1 MNNPLRAGVVGLTG
15 IGANRPAPG
24 PGPGTGFEMPH
35 SHVAAYRHVAGTE
48 PVAVCDIV
56 PEKLDDFHRTWSD
69 VLPDVRGY
77 TDYREMLDRE
87 QLDVISVATPD
98 DRHAQIVID
107 AVDAGVRGIV
117 CEKPIASTLADADR
131 MIAAVEAAG
140 VPMLVDHTRRWMFPW
155 VQVAEVIASG
165 EIGDVQRIV
174 ANQGGP
180 RAMLFRNGTHMFD
193 TILWY
198 AGGTPTAVYAIAEAG
213 FEDYPPRYAS
223 DGGHD
228 PDTDPA
234 MSVVVEFD
242 NGVRAFWNMCK
253 TMPQVFTLEVLGQRS
268 GIAAR
273 WRLGRRHRRR
283 QERTRLPTAHSSSA
297 ALHARP
303 HLWLRRRD
311 SAVDP
316 PRRADRRWTAAPRV
330 RSWKCCWPR
339 CTRSTP
345 ATPASRCPSATY
357 RRDGGYSDLI

>member
-24 PGPGTGFEMPH
+24 PGPGTGFDMPH
-35 SHVAAYRHVAGTE
+35 SHVAAYHHVAGTE

-56 PEKLDDFHRTWSD
+56 PEKLDDFRRTWAD

-77 TDYREMLDRE
+77 TDYREMLERE
-87 QLDVISVATPD
+87 ELDVISVATPD
-98 DRHAQIVID
+98 DRHAQIVVD
-107 AVDAGVRGIV
+107 AVNAGVRGIV

-193 TILWY
+193 TILWF

-253 TMPQVFTLEVLGQRS
+253 TMPQVFSLEVLGSAGIARVDDSGNASVVVKNGGDFQQRS
-268 GIAAR
+268 LPRPQYTLGHIAGCVDEMVQ
-273 WRLGRRHRRR
+273 LIHHGGQPSMDGRTSR
-283 QERTRLPTAHSSSA
+283 QVVEVLLA
-297 ALHARP
+297 ALHSQHAGNARITLP
-303 HLWLRRRD
+303 ITD
-311 SAVDP
+311 V
-316 PRRADRRWTAAPRV
+316 
-330 RSWKCCWPR
+330 
-339 CTRSTP
+339 
-345 ATPASRCPSATY
+345 
-357 RRDGGYSDLI
+357 

>member
-15 IGANRPAPG
+15 IGANRPALG
-24 PGPGTGFEMPH
+24 PGPGTGYDMPH
-35 SHVAAYRHVAGTE
+35 SHVAAYRHVDATE

-56 PEKLDDFHRTWSD
+56 PEKLDDFRRTWAD

-77 TDYREMLDRE
+77 TDYREMLERE

-98 DRHAQIVID
+98 DRHAQIVVD
-107 AVDAGVRGIV
+107 AVDAGVRGII

-140 VPMLVDHTRRWMFPW
+140 IPMLVDHTRRWMFPW

-213 FEDYPPRYAS
+213 FESYPPRYAS

-253 TMPQVFTLEVLGQRS
+253 TMPQVFTLEVLGTAGIARVGDSDNAAVTVQNDRGFQQRS
-268 GIAAR
+268 
-273 WRLGRRHRRR
+273 
-283 QERTRLPTAHSSSA
+283 LP
-297 ALHARP
+297 RP
-303 HLWLRRRD
+303 HFTLGHI
-311 SAVDP
+311 AGCVDEMVQLIHHGGRP
-316 PRRADRRWTAAPRV
+316 SMDGRTSRQV
-330 RSWKCCWPR
+330 VEVLL
-339 CTRSTP
+339 
-345 ATPASRCPSATY
+345 ATLQSQHAGNARITLPI
-357 RRDGGYSDLI
+357 SDA

>member
-24 PGPGTGFEMPH
+24 PGPGTGFDMPH
-35 SHVAAYRHVAGTE
+35 SHVAAYHHVAGTE

-69 VLPDVRGY
+69 ALPNVRGY

-98 DRHAQIVID
+98 DRHAQIVVD
-107 AVDAGVRGIV
+107 AVNAGVRGIV

-165 EIGDVQRIV
+165 EIGEVQRIV

-193 TILWY
+193 TILWF
-198 AGGTPTAVYAIAEAG
+198 AGGTPTAVYAIAESG

-253 TMPQVFTLEVLGQRS
+253 TMPQVFTLEVLGS
-268 GIAAR
+268 AGIARVGDSGDATVTVKNDGDFNR
-273 WRLGRRHRRR
+273 RTLSRPHFTLGHIAGCVDEMVHLIHHGGQPSMDGRTSR
-283 QERTRLPTAHSSSA
+283 QVVEVLLA
-297 ALHARP
+297 ALHSQHAGNARITLP
-303 HLWLRRRD
+303 I
-311 SAVDP
+311 S
-316 PRRADRRWTAAPRV
+316 
-330 RSWKCCWPR
+330 
-339 CTRSTP
+339 
-345 ATPASRCPSATY
+345 
-357 RRDGGYSDLI
+357 DG

>member
-24 PGPGTGFEMPH
+24 PGPGTGVEMPH

-56 PEKLDDFHRTWSD
+56 PEKLDDFRRTWDD

-77 TDYREMLDRE
+77 TDYREMLARE

-98 DRHAQIVID
+98 DRHAQIVVD

-140 VPMLVDHTRRWMFPW
+140 IPMLVDHTRHWIFPW
-155 VQVAEVIASG
+155 VQVAEVISSG
-165 EIGDVQRIV
+165 EIGEVQRIV

-198 AGGTPTAVYAIAEAG
+198 AGGAPTAVYAIAEAG
-213 FEDYPPRYAS
+213 FENHPPRYAS

-253 TMPQVFTLEVLGQRS
+253 TMPQVFTLEVFGTA
-268 GIAAR
+268 GIARVGDSDNATVTVQNER
-273 WRLGRRHRRR
+273 GFQPRSLPRPHYTLGHIAGCVDEMVQLIHHGGRPSMDGRTSR
-283 QERTRLPTAHSSSA
+283 QVVEVLLA
-297 ALHARP
+297 ALHSQHAGNARITLP
-303 HLWLRRRD
+303 IRD
-311 SAVDP
+311 A
-316 PRRADRRWTAAPRV
+316 
-330 RSWKCCWPR
+330 
-339 CTRSTP
+339 
-345 ATPASRCPSATY
+345 
-357 RRDGGYSDLI
+357 

>member
-15 IGANRPAPG
+15 IGANRPSPG
-24 PGPGTGFEMPH
+24 PGPGTGVEMPH
-35 SHVAAYRHVAGTE
+35 SHVAAYGHVAGTE

-69 VLPDVRGY
+69 VLPDVRRY
-77 TDYREMLDRE
+77 TDHREMLERE
-87 QLDVISVATPD
+87 QLDIISVATPD
-98 DRHAQIVID
+98 DRHAQIVVD
-107 AVDAGVRGIV
+107 AVDAGVRGII

-131 MIAAVEAAG
+131 MIAAVEGAG

-155 VQVAEVIASG
+155 LQVAEVIASG
-165 EIGDVQRIV
+165 EIGEVQRII

-213 FEDYPPRYAS
+213 FENYPPRYAS

-253 TMPQVFTLEVLGQRS
+253 TMPQVFTLEVLGTA
-268 GIAAR
+268 GIARVGDSDNATVTVQNDR
-273 WRLGRRHRRR
+273 GFQLRSLPRPHYTVGHIAGCVDEMVQLIHHGGRPSMDGRTSR
-283 QERTRLPTAHSSSA
+283 QVVEVLLA
-297 ALHARP
+297 ALHSQHAGNARITLP
-303 HLWLRRRD
+303 I
-311 SAVDP
+311 
-316 PRRADRRWTAAPRV
+316 
-330 RSWKCCWPR
+330 
-339 CTRSTP
+339 
-345 ATPASRCPSATY
+345 
-357 RRDGGYSDLI
+357 SDM

>member
-15 IGANRPAPG
+15 IGANRPGPG

-77 TDYREMLDRE
+77 TDYREMLARE
-87 QLDVISVATPD
+87 ELDVISVATPD
-98 DRHAQIVID
+98 DRHAQIVVD

-193 TILWY
+193 TILWF

-253 TMPQVFTLEVLGQRS
+253 TMPQVFSLEVLGTAGIARVDDSGNASVVVKNGGDFQQRS
-268 GIAAR
+268 LPRPQYTLGHIAGCVEEMVQ
-273 WRLGRRHRRR
+273 LIHHGGQPSMDGRTSR
-283 QERTRLPTAHSSSA
+283 QVVEVLLA
-297 ALHARP
+297 ALHSQHAGNARITLP
-303 HLWLRRRD
+303 ITD
-311 SAVDP
+311 V
-316 PRRADRRWTAAPRV
+316 
-330 RSWKCCWPR
+330 
-339 CTRSTP
+339 
-345 ATPASRCPSATY
+345 
-357 RRDGGYSDLI
+357 

>member
-24 PGPGTGFEMPH
+24 PGPGTGVDMPH

-56 PEKLDDFHRTWSD
+56 PEKLEDFHRTWSD
-69 VLPDVRGY
+69 VLPEVRGY
-77 TDYREMLDRE
+77 TDYREMLARE

-98 DRHAQIVID
+98 DRHAQIVVD
-107 AVDAGVRGIV
+107 AVEAGVRGII

-131 MIAAVEAAG
+131 MIAAVEGAG

-155 VQVAEVIASG
+155 LQVAEVITSG
-165 EIGDVQRIV
+165 EIGEVQRII

-213 FEDYPPRYAS
+213 FENYPPRYAS

-253 TMPQVFTLEVLGQRS
+253 TMPQVFTLEVLGTAGIARVGDSDNATVTVQNDRGFQQRS
-268 GIAAR
+268 LPRPHYTLGHIAGCVDEMVQ
-273 WRLGRRHRRR
+273 LIHHGGRPSMDCRTSR
-283 QERTRLPTAHSSSA
+283 QVVEVLLA
-297 ALHARP
+297 ALHSQNAGNARITLP
-303 HLWLRRRD
+303 IRD
-311 SAVDP
+311 
-316 PRRADRRWTAAPRV
+316 
-330 RSWKCCWPR
+330 
-339 CTRSTP
+339 
-345 ATPASRCPSATY
+345 
-357 RRDGGYSDLI
+357 L

>member
-35 SHVAAYRHVAGTE
+35 SHVGAYHHVAGTE

-56 PEKLDDFHRTWSD
+56 PEKLDDFHRTWGD

-98 DRHAQIVID
+98 DRHAQIVVD

-165 EIGDVQRIV
+165 EIGEVQRIV

-193 TILWY
+193 TILWF

-213 FEDYPPRYAS
+213 FENYPPRYSS

-253 TMPQVFTLEVLGQRS
+253 TMPQVFSLEVLGTA
-268 GIAAR
+268 GIARVDDSGNANVVVKNGVDFKQR
-273 WRLGRRHRRR
+273 NLPRPQFTLGHIAGCVDEMVQLIHHGGRPSMDGRTSR
-283 QERTRLPTAHSSSA
+283 QVVEVLLA
-297 ALHARP
+297 ALHSQHAGNARITLP
-303 HLWLRRRD
+303 I
-311 SAVDP
+311 
-316 PRRADRRWTAAPRV
+316 
-330 RSWKCCWPR
+330 
-339 CTRSTP
+339 
-345 ATPASRCPSATY
+345 
-357 RRDGGYSDLI
+357 SDA

>member
-24 PGPGTGFEMPH
+24 PGPGTGVEMPH
-35 SHVAAYRHVAGTE
+35 SHVAAYRHIAATE

-56 PEKLDDFHRTWSD
+56 PEKLDDFHRTWGD
-69 VLPDVRGY
+69 ALPHVRGY
-77 TDYREMLDRE
+77 TDYREMLARE

-98 DRHAQIVID
+98 DRHAQIVVD
-107 AVDAGVRGIV
+107 AVDAGVRGII

-140 VPMLVDHTRRWMFPW
+140 IPMLVDHTRRWMFPW
-155 VQVAEVIASG
+155 VQLAEVIASG

-193 TILWY
+193 TILWF

-213 FEDYPPRYAS
+213 FENYPPRYAS

-253 TMPQVFTLEVLGQRS
+253 TMPQVFTLEVLGTA
-268 GIAAR
+268 GIARIGDSDDATVTVKNGGDFKQR
-273 WRLGRRHRRR
+273 TLSRPHYTLGHIAGCVDEMVQLIHHGGRPSMDGRTSR
-283 QERTRLPTAHSSSA
+283 QVVEVLLA
-297 ALHARP
+297 ALQSQHAGNARITLP
-303 HLWLRRRD
+303 I
-311 SAVDP
+311 
-316 PRRADRRWTAAPRV
+316 
-330 RSWKCCWPR
+330 
-339 CTRSTP
+339 
-345 ATPASRCPSATY
+345 
-357 RRDGGYSDLI
+357 SDM

>member
-98 DRHAQIVID
+98 DRHAQIVVD

-165 EIGDVQRIV
+165 EIGEVQRVV

-193 TILWY
+193 TILWF

-253 TMPQVFTLEVLGQRS
+253 TMPQVFTLEVFGTD
-268 GIAAR
+268 GIARVGA
-273 WRLGRRHRRR
+273 LHA
-283 QERTRLPTAHSSSA
+283 RTRTTPPSSSRTDEASSIAPFHPA

-311 SAVDP
+311 GAVDP
-316 PRRADRRWTAAPRV
+316 PRRAAVDGRPHLAPGRGSAAGRAALAARRQRPHHAPL
-330 RSWKCCWPR
+330 PI
-339 CTRSTP
+339 
-345 ATPASRCPSATY
+345 
-357 RRDGGYSDLI
+357 SDA

>member
-56 PEKLDDFHRTWSD
+56 QEKLDDFHCTWSD

-165 EIGDVQRIV
+165 EIGEVQRII

-253 TMPQVFTLEVLGQRS
+253 TMPQVFTLEVLGTD
-268 GIAAR
+268 GIARVGDSDDATVVVKNGR
-273 WRLGRRHRRR
+273 GFEHRTLPRPHFTLGHIAGCVDEMVHLIHHGGRPSMDGRTSR
-283 QERTRLPTAHSSSA
+283 QVVEVLLA
-297 ALHARP
+297 ALHSQHAGNARITLP
-303 HLWLRRRD
+303 I
-311 SAVDP
+311 
-316 PRRADRRWTAAPRV
+316 
-330 RSWKCCWPR
+330 
-339 CTRSTP
+339 
-345 ATPASRCPSATY
+345 
-357 RRDGGYSDLI
+357 SDV

>member
-15 IGANRPAPG
+15 IGAKRPAPG
-24 PGPGTGFEMPH
+24 PGPGTGFDMPH
-35 SHVAAYRHVAGTE
+35 SHVAAYHHIAGTE

-69 VLPDVRGY
+69 ALPDVRGY
-77 TDYREMLDRE
+77 TDYREMLARE

-98 DRHAQIVID
+98 DRHAQIVVD

-165 EIGDVQRIV
+165 EIGEVQRIV

-193 TILWY
+193 TILWF
-198 AGGTPTAVYAIAEAG
+198 AGGTPTAVYGIAEAG

-253 TMPQVFTLEVLGQRS
+253 TMPQVFSLEVLGTAGIVRVDDSGNATVVVKNGGDFNQRS
-268 GIAAR
+268 LPRPQYTLGHIAGCVDEMVQ
-273 WRLGRRHRRR
+273 LIHHGGRPSMDGRTSR
-283 QERTRLPTAHSSSA
+283 QVVEVLLA
-297 ALHARP
+297 ALHSQHAGNARITLP
-303 HLWLRRRD
+303 I
-311 SAVDP
+311 
-316 PRRADRRWTAAPRV
+316 
-330 RSWKCCWPR
+330 
-339 CTRSTP
+339 
-345 ATPASRCPSATY
+345 
-357 RRDGGYSDLI
+357 SDA

>member
-24 PGPGTGFEMPH
+24 PGPGTGVEMPH
-35 SHVAAYRHVAGTE
+35 SHVAAYRHIAATE

-56 PEKLDDFHRTWSD
+56 PEKLDDFHRTWGD

-77 TDYREMLDRE
+77 TDYREMLARE

-98 DRHAQIVID
+98 DRHAQIVVD
-107 AVDAGVRGIV
+107 AVDAGVRGII

-140 VPMLVDHTRRWMFPW
+140 IPMLVDHTRRWMFPW
-155 VQVAEVIASG
+155 VQLAEVIASG
-165 EIGDVQRIV
+165 ESGDVQRIV

-193 TILWY
+193 TILWF

-213 FEDYPPRYAS
+213 FENYPPRYAS

-253 TMPQVFTLEVLGQRS
+253 TMPQVFTLEVLGTA
-268 GIAAR
+268 GIARIGDSDDATVTIKNGGDFKQR
-273 WRLGRRHRRR
+273 TLPRPHYTLGHIAGCVDEMVQLIHHGGRPSMDGRTSR
-283 QERTRLPTAHSSSA
+283 QVVEVLLA
-297 ALHARP
+297 ALQSQHAGNARIALP
-303 HLWLRRRD
+303 I
-311 SAVDP
+311 
-316 PRRADRRWTAAPRV
+316 
-330 RSWKCCWPR
+330 
-339 CTRSTP
+339 
-345 ATPASRCPSATY
+345 
-357 RRDGGYSDLI
+357 SDA

>member
-24 PGPGTGFEMPH
+24 PGPGTGIDMPH
-35 SHVAAYRHVAGTE
+35 SHVAAYRHVAETE

-56 PEKLDDFHRTWSD
+56 PEKLDDFHRTWD
-69 VLPDVRGY
+69 DALPDVRGY
-77 TDYREMLDRE
+77 TDYREMLARE

-98 DRHAQIVID
+98 DRHAQIVVD
-107 AVDAGVRGIV
+107 AVEAGVRGII

-131 MIAAVEAAG
+131 MIAAVEGAG

-155 VQVAEVIASG
+155 LQVAEVIASG
-165 EIGDVQRIV
+165 EIGEVQRII

-213 FEDYPPRYAS
+213 FENYPPRYAS

-253 TMPQVFTLEVLGQRS
+253 TMPQVFTLEVLGTAGIARVGDSDNATVTVQNNRGFQQRS
-268 GIAAR
+268 LPRPHYTLGHIAGCVDEMVQ
-273 WRLGRRHRRR
+273 LIHHGGQPSMDGRTSR
-283 QERTRLPTAHSSSA
+283 QVVEVLLA
-297 ALHARP
+297 ALHSQHAGNARISLP
-303 HLWLRRRD
+303 I
-311 SAVDP
+311 
-316 PRRADRRWTAAPRV
+316 
-330 RSWKCCWPR
+330 
-339 CTRSTP
+339 
-345 ATPASRCPSATY
+345 
-357 RRDGGYSDLI
+357 SDV

>member
-69 VLPDVRGY
+69 ALPDVRGY
-77 TDYREMLDRE
+77 TDYREMLARE

-98 DRHAQIVID
+98 DRHAQIVVD
-107 AVDAGVRGIV
+107 AVEAGVRGII

-140 VPMLVDHTRRWMFPW
+140 IPMLVDHTRRWMFPW

-165 EIGDVQRIV
+165 EIGEVQRIV

-193 TILWY
+193 TILWF

-253 TMPQVFTLEVLGQRS
+253 TMPQVFTLEVLGTA
-268 GIAAR
+268 GIARVGDSGDATVTVKNGGDFNR
-273 WRLGRRHRRR
+273 RTLPRPQYTLGHIAGCVDEMVHLIHHGGQASMDGRTSR
-283 QERTRLPTAHSSSA
+283 QVVEVLLA
-297 ALHARP
+297 ALHSQHAGNARITLP
-303 HLWLRRRD
+303 I
-311 SAVDP
+311 
-316 PRRADRRWTAAPRV
+316 
-330 RSWKCCWPR
+330 
-339 CTRSTP
+339 
-345 ATPASRCPSATY
+345 
-357 RRDGGYSDLI
+357 SDA